1 MTNLTI
7 NGKIKAIGKTQKMS
21 DKFGKRDFVLTTND
35 NPTYPQHISLQC
47 TNDKCV
53 MLDNLA
59 TGQEVTAHVN
69 LRGREWT
76 SPTGEVKYF
85 NTIECWKLD
94 VIGEVVTA
102 SVVQEDF
109 ENLPF

>member
-1 MTNLTI
+1 MELKGTI
-7 NGKIKAIGKTQKMS
+7 LKVGKTQKMS

-35 NPTYPQHISLQC
+35 NPTYPQYITVQC

-53 MLDNLA
+53 MLDNLSV
-59 TGQEVTAHVN
+59 GSEVIAHIN
-69 LRGREWT
+69 LRGREWKN
-76 SPTGEVKYF
+76 PEGEVKYF

-94 VIGEVVTA
+94 VTGEVVNA
-102 SVVQEDF
+102 PKVQEEDF